1 MKGHELKIILVG
13 SRYTGKGQI
22 GRAWARTEADLPTLQ
37 PVILY
42 ERMVDVRGSPYR
54 VVAWVISFDPEFV
67 DLRSAFYNHADGII
81 LTYDA
86 NDITKRTFEDL
97 QEFLEELNKIYAQGL
112 PPAVTFG
119 TRLTDTVN
127 ASEALKNRFETWA
140 KENNYHPV
148 FQGLH
153 TDKYQFE
160 NAVNDV
166 FMALLNKIFNDI
178 GEGNSKNV

>member
-1 MKGHELKIILVG
+1 MKGHALKILLVG

-42 ERMVDVRGSPYR
+42 ERMVDMKGYAYR
-54 VVAWVISFDPEFV
+54 VVAWVLSFDSEFT
-67 DLRSAFYNHADGII
+67 DLRSAFYSHADGII

-97 QEFLEELNKIYAQGL
+97 QDFIEEIKKKYPGGHL

-127 ASEALKNRFETWA
+127 PSEALKERFQKWST
-140 KENNYHPV
+140 ENEYDPV
-148 FQGLH
+148 ILGLVS
-153 TDKYQFE
+153 DKYQFQE
-160 NAVNDV
+160 AVEEV
-166 FMALLNKIFNDI
+166 FSSLLNKIF
-178 GEGNSKNV
+178 KYTV